1 MTPVLYVS
9 LELQLIYMVMLFYT
23 VERQADSFEQ
33 TKSNNVSLHEQLS
46 AAKSH
51 SEVVSN
57 ELAEKSD
64 ELTQL
69 GKRYQQEEESHSKKV
84 YKFLFSLKLH
94 TFPFFII

>member
-1 MTPVLYVS
+1 MILVLYVS
-9 LELQLIYMVMLFYT
+9 LELQLVSMVMLFDT

-33 TKSNNVSLHEQLS
+33 TKSINVSLHEQLL
-46 AAKSH
+46 AAKNH

-69 GKRYQQEEESHSKKV
+69 EKRYQQEEETHSKKV
-84 YKFLFSLKLH
+84 L
-94 TFPFFII
+94 